1 MCIEPYPPKYLTD
14 GKLDIDLIQV
24 KLEDLDL
31 QVFNKLKSG
40 DILFIDSTHTVKFG
54 SDCFREILDI
64 LPKLPK
70 GVFVHI
76 HDIFFPYD
84 YPSQWLIKDRK
95 AWNEQYFIE
104 AFLAYNSSFE
114 IILASNWLCIQYPEV
129 IDKIWY
135 LNSQSQKQATH
146 RAGGLWIKKT

>member
-1 MCIEPYPPKYLTD
+1 M
-14 GKLDIDLIQV
+14 
-24 KLEDLDL
+24 
-31 QVFNKLKSG
+31 
-40 DILFIDSTHTVKFG
+40 KFG
-54 SDCFREILDI
+54 GDCFREILDI

-84 YPSQWLIKDRK
+84 YPEQWLIRDRK

-114 IILASNWLCIQYPEV
+114 IILANNWLCIDHPEV
-129 IDKIWY
+129 INKIWCS
-135 LNSQSQKQATH
+135 NSDSQKKTTH
-146 RAGGLWIKKT
+146 RAGGLWIKKI